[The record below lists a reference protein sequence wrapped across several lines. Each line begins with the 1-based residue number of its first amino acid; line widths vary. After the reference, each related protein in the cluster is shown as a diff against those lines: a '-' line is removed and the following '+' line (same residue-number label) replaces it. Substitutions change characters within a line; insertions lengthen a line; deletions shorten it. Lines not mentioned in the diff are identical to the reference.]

1 MSPHVDLFRALTAAP
16 DIENPPRALPWADQA
31 LCAQADPDLWFEQSS
46 SRYETKSVTSVEAEE
61 RRSMA
66 KAICER
72 CPVTAECLSWALA
85 HDERYGIWGGTD
97 PSERARMRRR
107 RTA

>member
-16 DIENPPRALPWADQA
+16 NLQNPPRALPWADQA

-46 SRYETKSVTSVEAEE
+46 SRYETHNGREAEE

-72 CPVTAECLSWALA
+72 CPVRPECLEHAMADPTLQ
-85 HDERYGIWGGTD
+85 GIWGGKTEK
-97 PSERARMRRR
+97 ERRELRRTR

>member
-1 MSPHVDLFRALTAAP
+1 MPKPNPYRQLAYAP
-16 DIENPPRALPWADQA
+16 DLTGPAHALPWADQA

-46 SRYETKSVTSVEAEE
+46 SRYETHNGREAEE

-72 CPVTAECLSWALA
+72 CPVRPECLEHAMADSTLQ
-85 HDERYGIWGGTD
+85 GIWGGLTEK
-97 PSERARMRRR
+97 ERRELRRAR